1 MISNDTLRI
10 LEFDKVL
17 AVIAGNAHSEVSQ
30 GAIRALL
37 PLSDRLGIEARF
49 GRVAELRMLAR
60 TRTPLRFDPFPDIA
74 PLLDAVRPVGAAPAP
89 AVLAA
94 LIPVLSLLTRISRQ
108 LGFRTDVPFL
118 KEVAGH
124 LTGFPELLDEL
135 QTSLDEEGN
144 ILDGASRLLADLRS
158 RKRGLTARIRRR
170 LEEIVREKEKAIFLQ
185 DDFITQRR
193 GRWVIPVRMD
203 SKGMVP
209 GVVHDVSNTGETAFM
224 EPLEIIPLS
233 NELEN
238 LAAEEKAEEIRIV
251 KALASWVRQN
261 AAPLA
266 AEFETLVLLDL
277 LHAIALYGDAVDGE
291 IPVLDD
297 EPCLEIIRGRHPLLL
312 LRRREDRSGEVVP
325 LECRLGGEH
334 RVMVITGP
342 NAGGKTIALKTAGLL
357 LACALTGIPV
367 PADSSS
373 RFPLVSG
380 LMVDIG
386 DEQSLEQNLS
396 TFSAHIST
404 VARIIG
410 LVDARSLVLLDELGT
425 GTEPV
430 QGAAIGCG
438 VLKELHERG
447 ALILAT
453 THLTE
458 IVGFVHRSVGM
469 VNASMEYDRERLAP
483 LYKLKTGEPGQS
495 HALQI
500 ARRYGLPQRIIDF
513 AEGMAGRM
521 DSEFHQILD
530 DLKEERLKYEGL
542 TAALRRREAELSER
556 ERQAEERLEALEREA
571 LERRERGVKESRDLV
586 DKVRREVNVILD
598 QARREKR
605 QEARQELQ
613 RVAQEVAAQSR
624 VLLPEQQIPAEEI
637 SEGTTVFVTSL
648 GYDAVVVS
656 VDRKQGRARVR
667 AGNLEFETPLA
678 AVALK
683 SGKKV
688 VPQSGRRRAESP
700 EAECPTTLN
709 LIGNRV
715 DEALAR
721 LDTFLDRASLGGS
734 GEVTVVHGVGAGVLR
749 AAVREH
755 LSRHPLVTDYRQ
767 GEKYEGG
774 DGVTVPILAEVD
786 VEAN

>member
-1 MISNDTLRI
+1 MISSDTLRI
-10 LEFDKVL
+10 LEFDRVL
-17 AVIAGNAHSEVSQ
+17 AAIAITTHSEVSHE
-30 GAIRALL
+30 AATTLL
-37 PLSDRLGIEARF
+37 PLSDRTEIEARF

-60 TRTPLRFDPFPDIA
+60 TNTPLRFDLFPDIG
-74 PLLDAVRPVGAAPAP
+74 PLLDVVRPVGAAPAP
-89 AVLAA
+89 VVLAA
-94 LIPVLSLLTRISRQ
+94 LIPVLSLLTRIARQ
-108 LGFRTDVPFL
+108 FGFRSDVPLL

-124 LTGFPELLDEL
+124 LTGFPDLLDEL

-144 ILDGASRLLADLRS
+144 ILDGASRLLADIRS
-158 RKRGLTARIRRR
+158 RKRGLTVRIRRR
-170 LEEIVREKEKAIFLQ
+170 LEEIVREKEKALFLQ

-261 AAPLA
+261 AVPLA
-266 AEFETLVLLDL
+266 AEFEILVLLDL
-277 LHAIALYGDAVDGE
+277 LNAIALYGDAVGGE
-291 IPVLDD
+291 TPVLDD
-297 EPCLEIIRGRHPLLL
+297 EACCLEIVHGRHPLLL
-312 LRRREDRSGEVVP
+312 LRRREDQSGEVVP

-357 LACALTGIPV
+357 LVCALTGIPV
-367 PADSSS
+367 PADPSS

-380 LMVDIG
+380 LMADIG

-410 LVDARSLVLLDELGT
+410 KVDARSLVLLDELGT

-438 VLKELHERG
+438 VLRELYERG
-447 ALILAT
+447 AMILAT

-458 IVGFVHRSVGM
+458 IVGFVHRSPGM

-495 HALQI
+495 HALEI

-530 DLKEERLKYEGL
+530 DLKKERLGYEEL
-542 TAALRRREAELSER
+542 TEALRRREVALSER
-556 ERQAEERLEALEREA
+556 ERQAEERLASLDRES
-571 LERRERGVKESRDLV
+571 LERRERGVKECRDLV
-586 DKVRREVNVILD
+586 DKVRREVNTILD

-605 QEARQELQ
+605 KEARQDLE
-613 RVAQEVAAQSR
+613 RVAQEVAAKSR
-624 VLLPEQQIPAEEI
+624 TLLPEQQIPADEI
-637 SEGTTVFVTSL
+637 YEGATVFVTSL
-648 GYDAVVVS
+648 GYDAQVIS

-667 AGNLEFETPLA
+667 AGNLEFETPLS

-688 VPQSGRRRAESP
+688 VPHTGRRRAESP
-700 EAECPTTLN
+700 DGEPLTKLS
-709 LIGNRV
+709 LIGDRV
-715 DEALAR
+715 DEALTR
-721 LDTFLDRASLGGS
+721 LDTFLDRASLAGT
-734 GEVTVVHGVGAGVLR
+734 GEVTVIHGVGAGVLR

-755 LSRHPLVTDYRQ
+755 LSRHPLVTDHRR

-774 DGVTVPILAEVD
+774 DGVTVVTL
-786 VEAN
+786 

>member
-1 MISNDTLRI
+1 MVRLTGNRMISNDTLCI
-10 LEFDKVL
+10 LEFDRVL

-30 GAIRALL
+30 GAIRELL
-37 PLSDRLGIEARF
+37 PLPVRSGIEARF
-49 GRVAELRMLAR
+49 GRVAELRMLTR
-60 TRTPLRFDPFPDIA
+60 TRAPLRFDLFPDIA
-74 PLLDAVRPVGAAPAP
+74 PLLDAVRPAGAAPDP
-89 AVLAA
+89 VVLAA
-94 LIPVLSLLTRISRQ
+94 LIPVLSLLSRITRQ
-108 LGFRTDVPFL
+108 LGFRSDIPFL
-118 KEVAGH
+118 KDVAGH
-124 LTGFPELLDEL
+124 LTGFPDLLDEL

-144 ILDGASRLLADLRS
+144 ILDGASRLLAELRV
-158 RKRGLTARIRRR
+158 RKRGLTSRIRRR
-170 LEEIVREKEKAIFLQ
+170 LEEIVREKEKASFLQ
-185 DDFITQRR
+185 DDFVTQRR

-209 GVVHDVSNTGETAFM
+209 GVVHDVSNTGETAFI
-224 EPLEIIPLS
+224 EPLEIIPMS

-261 AAPLA
+261 AVTLA

-277 LHAIALYGDAVDGE
+277 LNAIALYGDAVDGE
-291 IPVLDD
+291 TPLLWDD
-297 EPCLEIIRGRHPLLL
+297 TCLEIIHGRHPLLL
-312 LRRREDRSGEVVP
+312 LRRRENGSGEVIP

-357 LACALTGIPV
+357 LVCVLTGIPV
-367 PADSSS
+367 PADPSS

-380 LMVDIG
+380 LMADIG

-410 LVDARSLVLLDELGT
+410 QVDNRSLVLLDELGT

-458 IVGFVHRSVGM
+458 IVGFVHRSAGM
-469 VNASMEYDRERLAP
+469 VNASMEYDRERLVP

-495 HALQI
+495 HALDI

-513 AEGMAGRM
+513 AAGMAGRM

-530 DLKEERLKYEGL
+530 ELKDERRRYEGL
-542 TAALRRREAELSER
+542 TETLRRREAELAER
-556 ERQAEERLEALEREA
+556 EQQAEERLASLERES

-605 QEARQELQ
+605 KEARQELE

-624 VLLPEQQIPAEEI
+624 TLLPERQILVDDI
-637 SEGTTVFVTSL
+637 SEGATVFVTSL

-667 AGNLEFETPLA
+667 AGNLEFETQLS

-683 SGKKV
+683 SGKKAV
-688 VPQSGRRRAESP
+688 TASGRRREETTDAEL
-700 EAECPTTLN
+700 PTTLN
-709 LIGNRV
+709 LIGDRV

-721 LDTFLDRASLGGS
+721 LDTYLDRASLGGI
-734 GEVTVVHGVGAGVLR
+734 GEVTIVHGIGTGALR
-749 AAVREH
+749 AGVREH
-755 LSRHPLVTDYRQ
+755 LSRHPLVTDHRQ

-774 DGVTVPILAEVD
+774 AGVTVVTL
-786 VEAN
+786 

>member
-1 MISNDTLRI
+1 MISSDTLRI
-10 LEFDKVL
+10 LEFDRVL
-17 AVIAGNAHSEVSQ
+17 AAIAGNTHSDVSC
-30 GAIRALL
+30 GAVRALRPL
-37 PLSDRLGIEARF
+37 PERRDIEARF

-60 TRTPLRFDPFPDIA
+60 TRTPLRFDPFPDIE
-74 PLLDAVRPVGAAPAP
+74 PLLDAVRPVGAAPDP
-89 AVLAA
+89 VVLAA
-94 LIPVLSLLTRISRQ
+94 LIPVLTLLSRIARQ

-118 KEVAGH
+118 QEITGG
-124 LTGFPELLDEL
+124 LTGFPDLLDEL
-135 QTSLDEEGN
+135 RTSLDEEGN

-158 RKRGLTARIRRR
+158 RKRGLTVRIRRR

-251 KALASWVRQN
+251 RALAAWVRQE
-261 AAPLA
+261 AAPLS
-266 AEFETLVLLDL
+266 AEFATLVQLDL
-277 LHAIALYGDAVDGE
+277 LSAIALYADAVAGE
-291 IPVLDD
+291 TPVLADD
-297 EPCLEIIRGRHPLLL
+297 SSLEIIHGRHPLLL
-312 LRRREDRSGEVVP
+312 LRRREEGEEVVP

-342 NAGGKTIALKTAGLL
+342 NAGGKTIALKTVGLL

-367 PADSSS
+367 PADPSS

-380 LMVDIG
+380 LMADIG

-410 LVDARSLVLLDELGT
+410 EVDGRSLVLLDELGT

-438 VLKELHERG
+438 VLQELHERG

-458 IVGFVHRSVGM
+458 IVGFVHRSDGM
-469 VNASMEYDRERLAP
+469 VNASMEYDRERLLP
-483 LYKLKTGEPGQS
+483 LYRLKTGEPGQS
-495 HALQI
+495 HALEI
-500 ARRYGLPQRIIDF
+500 ARRYGLPRRIIDF

-521 DSEFHQILD
+521 DSEFHQLLD
-530 DLKEERLKYEGL
+530 ELKEERRRYEEL
-542 TAALRRREAELSER
+542 TCELRRREADLRER
-556 ERQAEERLEALEREA
+556 ERGGEERLATLEREA
-571 LERRERGVKESRDLV
+571 LARRERGVQESRELV
-586 DKVRREVNVILD
+586 DRVRREVNAILD

-605 QEARQELQ
+605 QEARRELE
-613 RVAQEVAAQSR
+613 RVAREVAAESR
-624 VLLPEQQIPAEEI
+624 ALLPERQITPEEI
-637 SEGTTVFVTSL
+637 AEGATVFVTTL
-648 GYDAVVVS
+648 GYDAVVLTL
-656 VDRKQGRARVR
+656 DRKQGRARVR
-667 AGNLEFETPLA
+667 AGNLEFETPLTA
-678 AVALK
+678 LALK
-683 SGKKV
+683 SGKKAA
-688 VPQSGRRRAESP
+688 PPTGRRRPA
-700 EAECPTTLN
+700 ADDGDHPTTLT
-709 LIGNRV
+709 LIGARV
-715 DEALAR
+715 DEALSR
-721 LDTFLDRASLGGS
+721 LDLFLDRASLGGI
-734 GEVTVVHGVGAGVLR
+734 GEVTVVHGIGTGVLR

-755 LSRHPLVTDYRQ
+755 LARHPLVTARRP
-767 GEKYEGG
+767 GERHEGG
-774 DGVTVPILAEVD
+774 DGVTVVTL
-786 VEAN
+786 